1 LKADQDSH
9 DQEMAAKAA
18 ENSEE
23 QARAAADNAAKEA
36 AQADEKSRYQKQLE
50 A

>member
-1 LKADQDSH
+1 
-9 DQEMAAKAA
+9 MAAKAA

-36 AQADEKSRYQKQLE
+36 AQADEKSRYQK
-50 A
+50 